1 MIQFF
6 SSEDEGREKEQEKM
20 SLSCFQIKDF
30 MGDIEGEINQRL
42 KGLDVNSF
50 GLNDNSESD

>member
-1 MIQFF
+1 
-6 SSEDEGREKEQEKM
+6 M

>member
-1 MIQFF
+1 
-6 SSEDEGREKEQEKM
+6 M
-20 SLSCFQIKDF
+20 SLPCFQIKDF

-50 GLNDNSESD
+50 GLDDNSESD